1 MNIVREDLENGV
13 ALLKI
18 NIEAT
23 DYADKVNTAINNY
36 RKKANIPG
44 FRPGKVPVGLIK
56 KQYGKGLLA
65 EELNRIVSDS
75 LYKYINDNKL
85 DIIGQP
91 IPSETIEVK
100 GDFDNP
106 TTFEFP
112 YEVAITPDF
121 EIPLTKETKL
131 TYNKVKVDD
140 ELINNQIDDLRR
152 RYGKLVSSDKVGEK
166 DMILAQFV
174 ELNDDETEKEGGIS
188 NNSTI
193 SMEFVEDKAAKKALL
208 NKKIGDVVIVD
219 PFTVSRG
226 EADTA
231 AMLGIKAEEL
241 ATVSKKFSMKINE
254 IKQMELAELNE
265 EFFDKLFGAGEL
277 KTEEELKARVQN
289 DLEEM
294 FANDSDRLIMRD
306 AYNHLME
313 NTKLELPEDFM
324 KRWIMMSSE
333 KPMEATE
340 LDEMYPEY
348 EKSMKWQMIQGKIF
362 KDHNLQLKQEE
373 VLDFTKDLII
383 KQYAQYGIP
392 APEEKDLVASANQL
406 LANQEEAGRVYD
418 MIAENKL
425 IDFVKSTAKLSN
437 KNISYDKFVEIAN
450 A

>member
-193 SMEFVEDKAAKKALL
+193 SMEFVEDKAAKKH
-208 NKKIGDVVIVD
+208 
-219 PFTVSRG
+219 
-226 EADTA
+226 
-231 AMLGIKAEEL
+231 
-241 ATVSKKFSMKINE
+241 
-254 IKQMELAELNE
+254 
-265 EFFDKLFGAGEL
+265 
-277 KTEEELKARVQN
+277 
-289 DLEEM
+289 
-294 FANDSDRLIMRD
+294 
-306 AYNHLME
+306 Y
-313 NTKLELPEDFM
+313 
-324 KRWIMMSSE
+324 
-333 KPMEATE
+333 
-340 LDEMYPEY
+340 
-348 EKSMKWQMIQGKIF
+348 
-362 KDHNLQLKQEE
+362 
-373 VLDFTKDLII
+373 
-383 KQYAQYGIP
+383 
-392 APEEKDLVASANQL
+392 
-406 LANQEEAGRVYD
+406 
-418 MIAENKL
+418 
-425 IDFVKSTAKLSN
+425 
-437 KNISYDKFVEIAN
+437 
-450 A
+450 